1 MLLYVKQEC
10 ISIDSLAWREEKYT
24 DFTMEA
30 QDKKLQGLSFCNSA
44 SKPQKETDIL
54 RRRWKLPGSVDSMRG
69 CVRNAICSLREKKQA
84 MEPGGWKTMPF
95 ILGNEVCDKLASIG
109 LMFSMILYLTQDFH
123 LEQVAAANILAISS
137 GTGYIT
143 PIIGGYL
150 ADSYLG
156 RFWTLIIASIINL
169 LGMLLLVLTAAISSL
184 RPTPCAGDVTNQTS
198 SQCPHASTGQL
209 LFLYLAFTLLAI
221 ASGGIKPCAYPFG
234 ADQFS
239 QDTLEGR
246 KSFQSYSNWYFFGIY
261 LSVLLSGTIVV
272 YVQESVGWAMG
283 FGIPTIVMAVSI
295 ALYVL
300 GAPLY
305 KYEVPA
311 GSPLKVLA
319 RVCNAAFRKRKI
331 ILPQESIASIALFD
345 PETDEMYKHMGEKYV
360 HTNQFRF
367 LDKAAVIRDGDL
379 GGDGKVLKPW
389 RLCSVHQVEQLK
401 LIMRT
406 LPIMIA
412 GMLHSLAVSQQTSF
426 SVLQANTMYRHM
438 FGSFSIPAASMGVF
452 PMLTIMIVLPLYDKV
467 VLPYA
472 RRLTGTD
479 RGITFLQ
486 RIGMGYA
493 MAIGAMVL
501 SGIVEA
507 QRRRVAVQNGLI
519 DKPHA
524 VVPMSVFWLV
534 PQLCM
539 MGIGEAFNG
548 VGQAEFFYDQVPEG
562 MRSTAGSINSCISGV
577 GVYISAIVLTA
588 VQTLKHGNVS
598 WLDDN
603 LNKARLDRYYYIVA
617 SLIGVNLLYFLIVSS
632 WYSYKNA
639 VLNPSSRDQC
649 KDADHEELK
658 IHCVAKDEEG
668 SLEEDAKNASM
679 RRKTTLTSQV

>member
-1 MLLYVKQEC
+1 MSNN
-10 ISIDSLAWREEKYT
+10 II
-24 DFTMEA
+24 TMEA
-30 QDKKLQGLSFCNSA
+30 SDMRPKSLSIDTSTIT
-44 SKPQKETDIL
+44 SQRETDML
-54 RRRWKLPGSVDSMRG
+54 RRRWKLAGSVDSMRG
-69 CVRNAICSLREKKQA
+69 SLRKAVSHLVEKKQA

-95 ILGNEVCDKLASIG
+95 VLGNEVCDKLASIG
-109 LMFSMILYLTQDFH
+109 LLFSMILYLTQNFH
-123 LEQVAAANILAISS
+123 LEQVAAANILTISN

-156 RFWTLIIASIINL
+156 RFSTLIISSFINL
-169 LGMLLLVLTAAISSL
+169 VGMLFLVLTAAISSL
-184 RPTPCAGDVTNQTS
+184 QPAPCSSNATDQTS
-198 SQCPHASTGQL
+198 SECPHASTGQL

-239 QDTLEGR
+239 QDTLEG
-246 KSFQSYSNWYFFGIY
+246 KKAFQSYSNWYFFGIY
-261 LSVLLSGTIVV
+261 LSVLLSATIVV
-272 YVQESVGWAMG
+272 YVQQSVSWAMG
-283 FGIPTIVMAVSI
+283 FGIPTIAMAVSI

-300 GAPLY
+300 GIPFY

-319 RVCNAAFRKRKI
+319 RVCNAAFRKRKMT
-331 ILPQESIASIALFD
+331 LPQESNALFD
-345 PETDEMYKHMGEKYV
+345 PESNEIYRHMGEKYV
-360 HTNQFRF
+360 HTDQFRF
-367 LDKAAVIRDGDL
+367 LDKAAVVRDGDL
-379 GGDGKVLKPW
+379 GGDGKVLRPW
-389 RLCSVHQVEQLK
+389 RLCSVHEVEQLK

-406 LPIMIA
+406 LPIMVA
-412 GMLHSLAVSQQTSF
+412 GMLHALAVSQQTSF

-438 FGSFSIPAASMGVF
+438 FGSFKVPAASMGVF
-452 PMLTIMIVLPLYDKV
+452 PMLTIMIVLPFYDKV

-472 RRLTGTD
+472 RRITGSD

-493 MAIGAMVL
+493 IGICGMIL

-507 QRRRVAVQNGLI
+507 QRRRVAVKNGLI
-519 DKPHA
+519 DKPHE

-534 PQLCM
+534 PQLCL

-548 VGQAEFFYDQVPEG
+548 VGQAEFFYDQVPES
-562 MRSTAGSINSCISGV
+562 MRSTAGSINSLISGV

-588 VQTLKHGNVS
+588 VQQGSARHGSVS

-617 SLIGVNLLYFLIVSS
+617 ALIGVNFLYFLFVSR
-632 WYSYKNA
+632 WYSYKNS
-639 VLNPSSRDQC
+639 VINLLP
-649 KDADHEELK
+649 KDELQHKDGDNQELK
-658 IHCVAKDEEG
+658 IQCVTKDEAGLVEQ
-668 SLEEDAKNASM
+668 DAKKASVHQIQSDE
-679 RRKTTLTSQV
+679 TTLAAQV